1 MESTSHNSLTND
13 DLDGLARSY
22 IPPEL
27 ARSAGLYRV
36 DSSEGGRIVGR
47 NGTGNYAGIV
57 FPYQWPGEANP
68 YAYRLRRDKPDLE
81 RRSDG
86 TIKEKGKYLSAPG
99 EGNRL
104 YFAPDARSEWLQDTS
119 LPLIITE
126 GEKKTLA
133 LSRLAL
139 YEIAEGQPRFL
150 PVGLSGVWNF
160 RSTIGKA
167 SDEHGARRDV
177 KGVISDFD
185 RIKWQG
191 DESRTVYIIYD
202 ANVTTN
208 QSVAVARRTL
218 AKELTKRGATVRFVD
233 LPQLAGVNGVDDLL
247 AFKGE
252 EFVLNLIASAKPA
265 QVKVPAGFRLS
276 QSGVYFVDTTGE
288 KEDVF
293 ICAPLT
299 IAAATRTRE
308 GEDWGRLLE
317 FTDAD
322 GRQHDWAMPM
332 SMLAGDGGEYR
343 ARLLSM
349 GLTISPSRK
358 ARELLTTYIQTSM
371 PDERVRCVAR
381 VGWHDGAFVLP
392 DETFGQGERVLFQSS
407 AGAEH
412 RLRVVGTLEEWQ
424 TFVARY
430 CIGNSR
436 LIFAVASAFAGTL
449 LTLTDEGGGGF
460 HYRGRSTIGKSTA
473 LLVAGSVW
481 GGDSSKG
488 YLDTWRATVNG
499 LETVAELHNHGLLCL
514 DEISQC
520 DPRTIG
526 ETAYMLANGIG
537 KARMTRAGG
546 TRRRLEWDLIFLSNG
561 EQSLSDLAAQAGQ
574 RTRGGQEARMCDV
587 EADAGKGMGLF
598 EELHG
603 MASPDALA
611 RHLSAASR
619 KYYGT
624 AIREYLTQL
633 VVHQEQ
639 MREAVQNV
647 RNAFLK
653 EHVSVES
660 SGEVWRVA
668 SRFALVAAA
677 GESAR
682 EVTGWPEGASLA
694 AAAEMF
700 KVWLM
705 GRGTSGHKDDEA
717 AIQQVRAFLEAH
729 GASRFQ
735 DVTGDAQ
742 RVINRAGFKRTLPSG
757 RTEYLILPE
766 CFRRE
771 VCAGYD
777 SRATAQVL
785 AERGYLTRG
794 DGRNLA
800 KAETLPEVGRT
811 RVYVVSSNVL
821 EAI

>member
-1 MESTSHNSLTND
+1 MNRHSLTD
-13 DLDGLARSY
+13 RDIEILSASF
-22 IPPEL
+22 ISTAVAE
-27 ARSAGLYRV
+27 SAGIFRV
-36 DSSEGGRIVGR
+36 DSRDGAQIVGR
-47 NGTGNYAGIV
+47 NGAGDYAGIV
-57 FPYQWPGEANP
+57 FPYRWPDEAH
-68 YAYRLRRDKPDLE
+68 AHAHRLRRDKPDLE
-81 RRSDG
+81 HKPDG

-99 EGNRL
+99 DGNRL
-104 YFAPDARSEWLQDTS
+104 YFAPDARAEWLQDLS
-119 LPLIITE
+119 FPVIVTE

-133 LSRLAL
+133 LSRLASH
-139 YEIAEGQPRFL
+139 ETADDQPRFL

-160 RSTIGKA
+160 RSTVGKTN
-167 SDEHGARRDV
+167 DEHGARRNV

-185 RIKWQG
+185 RIKWH
-191 DESRTVYIIYD
+191 DEESRTVYIIYD
-202 ANVTTN
+202 VNTSTN
-208 QSVAVARRTL
+208 ESVAAARRTL
-218 AKELTKRGATVRFVD
+218 AKELTRRGAIVHYVD
-233 LPQLAGVNGVDDLL
+233 LPQLEGVNGVDDLL
-247 AFKGE
+247 ALKGA
-252 EFVLNLIASAKPA
+252 EFVLHLIETAKPA

-276 QSGVYFVDTTGE
+276 ESGVYVVDATGE

-322 GRQHDWAMPM
+322 GRQHEWAMPM

-392 DETFGQGERVLFQSS
+392 DETFGAGERVLFQSA
-407 AGAEH
+407 AGADH
-412 RLRVVGTLEEWQ
+412 RLRVAGTLTEWQ
-424 TFVARY
+424 EQIARY
-430 CIGNSR
+430 CVGNSR

-481 GGDSSKG
+481 GGNNSKG

-520 DPRTIG
+520 DPRMVG

-537 KARMTRAGG
+537 KARMTRTGG

-574 RTRGGQEARMCDV
+574 RTRGGQEARMCDL

-603 MASPDALA
+603 MASSDALA
-611 RHLSAASR
+611 RHLGAASR
-619 KYYGT
+619 KYFGT

-633 VVHQEQ
+633 VAYQEK
-639 MREAVQNV
+639 MREAVRSV
-647 RNAFLK
+647 RDAFLS
-653 EHVSVES
+653 EHVSAEA

-668 SRFALVAAA
+668 ARFALVAAA
-677 GESAR
+677 GESAC
-682 EVTGWPEGASLA
+682 EVTGWPQGTSLT

-700 KVWLM
+700 KVWLG
-705 GRGTSGHKDDEA
+705 GRGTTGHKDDEA
-717 AIQQVRAFLEAH
+717 AMQQVRAFLEAH

-735 DVTGDAQ
+735 DVTDTFA
-742 RVINRAGFKRTLPSG
+742 RVVNRAGFKRTLPG
-757 RTEYLILPE
+757 GGTEYLILPE
-766 CFRRE
+766 AFRRE

-777 SRATAQVL
+777 ARATAQTL
-785 AERGYLTRG
+785 AGRGFLTRG

-800 KAETLPEVGRT
+800 KAEQLPELGRT
-811 RVYVVSSNVL
+811 RVYVVSAKVL
-821 EAI
+821 EAT

>member
-1 MESTSHNSLTND
+1 MNLGEYSKELTSND
-13 DLDGLARSY
+13 LAGLARSY
-22 IPPEL
+22 ITPEL
-27 ARSAGLYRV
+27 ARQAGLSRV
-36 DSSEGGRIVGR
+36 DSAEGGRIVGR
-47 NGTGNYAGIV
+47 NGSGDYAGII
-57 FPYQWPGEANP
+57 FPYRWPGEAGVR
-68 YAYRLRRDKPDLE
+68 AHRLRRNKPDLE
-81 RRSDG
+81 QKSDG
-86 TIKEKGKYLSAPG
+86 TIKEKGKYLSPPG
-99 EGNRL
+99 EGNHL
-104 YFAPDARSEWLQDTS
+104 YFAPDARPEWLS
-119 LPLIITE
+119 NVNLPVIITE

-133 LSRLAL
+133 LSRLAWN
-139 YEIAEGQPRFL
+139 EAEGEGPRFL
-150 PVGLSGVWNF
+150 AIGLSGVWNW
-160 RSTIGKA
+160 RGSIGKA
-167 SDEHGARRDV
+167 SNEKGARRDV
-177 KGVISDFD
+177 KGVIPDIE
-185 RIKWQG
+185 RIAWK
-191 DESRTVYIIYD
+191 ERTVKIIYD
-202 ANVTTN
+202 ANTTTDN
-208 QSVAVARRTL
+208 SVEGARREL
-218 AKELTKRGATVRFVD
+218 AKELTKRGAIVHFVD
-233 LPQLAGVNGVDDLL
+233 LPQLEGVNGVDDLL
-247 AFKGE
+247 ALKGA
-252 EFVLNLIASAKPA
+252 EFVLHLIAPAKPA

-276 QSGVYFVDTTGE
+276 QSGVYFVDSTCE
-288 KEDVF
+288 KDDVF

-322 GRQHDWAMPM
+322 GRRHDWAMPM

-349 GLTISPSRK
+349 GLIISPSRK

-412 RLRVVGTLEEWQ
+412 RLRVAGTLEAWQ
-424 TFVARY
+424 KFVSRY
-430 CIGNSR
+430 CVGNSR

-624 AIREYLTQL
+624 AIREYLAQL

-647 RNAFLK
+647 RDAFLK
-653 EHVSVES
+653 EYMPAEA

-682 EVTGWPEGASLA
+682 EVTGWPEDVSLA

-700 KVWLM
+700 KVWLT

-735 DVTGDAQ
+735 NVTGDAQ

-821 EAI
+821 EAS